1 MAAQSLRDF
10 DARNRG
16 QLFSNAL
23 RLSLNTFG
31 NVSENRCNQC
41 STGSQVVELSPPQL
55 FPCPLGHC
63 PFSAGGSGGAPVHG
77 PERPP
82 GEKRHRAGSFQ
93 DLQFK
98 HSKQASGST
107 HESSVKLPGSLSCSE
122 SRFHRSPWFILV

>member
-1 MAAQSLRDF
+1 MPETEAS
-10 DARNRG
+10 
-16 QLFSNAL
+16 
-23 RLSLNTFG
+23 
-31 NVSENRCNQC
+31 C
-41 STGSQVVELSPPQL
+41 SAMHFACLLILLEMSVKTGVTSAPLGAKLWSSAPPQL

-107 HESSVKLPGSLSCSE
+107 HESSVKLPGSLSYSE
-122 SRFHRSPWFILV
+122 SCFHRSPWFILV